1 LRGQIVE
8 INPAPRVLSLQG
20 DLIFENTTL
29 LAQSEEA
36 LPASEEQSAFEIREE
51 RGDKEGIGD

>member
-1 LRGQIVE
+1 
-8 INPAPRVLSLQG
+8 LQG

-51 RGDKEGIGD
+51 RGDKEGMGD